1 MDRLRAI
8 EVFVAVADLG
18 SFAAAA
24 DHLGISRNMASR
36 HVADLEAHLGARL
49 LNRTTRSVSLSSIGA
64 SYLHTARDVLVQ
76 LEEADRA
83 AGLQRLAPH
92 GRLALSAP
100 MSFGVRHVAP
110 HLHTFTRANPEV
122 TVELSLNDRLVD
134 LVEEGFDVA
143 IRIAR
148 LADSSL
154 ISRRIADVSLV
165 CVASP
170 GYLAENGTP
179 ALPEDLARH
188 RTIGYSLDSDPGQW
202 RLESSAGQAR
212 TVRVEQHVVAN
223 NGDAIEAMAVSGAGL
238 ALQPDFICHESLAS
252 GRLVRVLPGWSG
264 GTIGVHALYPGK
276 LYVPLKVRSFIDW
289 LASFYR
295 SDPPWRQSA

>member
-1 MDRLRAI
+1 MIGHECRPVNSAGPRCKRTVGVSGGGDGRHIESDKIPLGRLQGRPVLAQQDL
-8 EVFVAVADLG
+8 VTVVAGHQRIRGNDV
-18 SFAAAA
+18 S
-24 DHLGISRNMASR
+24 
-36 HVADLEAHLGARL
+36 HLGARL

-64 SYLHTARDVLVQ
+64 SYLQTARDVLVQ

-154 ISRRIADVSLV
+154 ISEKGGSETPKIFERR
-165 CVASP
+165 
-170 GYLAENGTP
+170 
-179 ALPEDLARH
+179 
-188 RTIGYSLDSDPGQW
+188 
-202 RLESSAGQAR
+202 
-212 TVRVEQHVVAN
+212 
-223 NGDAIEAMAVSGAGL
+223 SGANRG
-238 ALQPDFICHESLAS
+238 
-252 GRLVRVLPGWSG
+252 
-264 GTIGVHALYPGK
+264 
-276 LYVPLKVRSFIDW
+276 
-289 LASFYR
+289 
-295 SDPPWRQSA
+295 